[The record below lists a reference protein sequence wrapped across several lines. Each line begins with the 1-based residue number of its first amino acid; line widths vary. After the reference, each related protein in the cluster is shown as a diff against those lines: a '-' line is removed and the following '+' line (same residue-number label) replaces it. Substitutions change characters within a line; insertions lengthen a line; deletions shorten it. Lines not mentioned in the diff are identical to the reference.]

1 MDKKNLLKLLNDTE
15 ENDTGSSEGTRTLL
29 IDGLNLFFRNFAMMN
44 MVNPSG
50 IHIGGLG
57 GFFRSLGAEI
67 RRTQPDQVYVVFD
80 GASSTTNRKNIIS
93 EYKSGREDQR
103 VTNWEVFDSL
113 DDEHDSKVDQ
123 IVRVIHY
130 LKTLPVKTVILDKVE
145 ADDIIAYLCS
155 TLPNHPD
162 DKIFIVSS
170 DKDFLQLV
178 NKNVIVYRPMEKKY
192 YTEEA
197 FRAKYKMSPQN
208 FILHKTLLGDNSDK
222 IKGVKGLGEKGLLKK
237 FPELSERN
245 LTFDDIFE
253 ICEKKF
259 KDHVGSTDDSWICTT
274 RHEAWKRFNHFIE
287 KKINFFGDYE
297 DAVDQRDNFLFHS
310 SLSLLMNIGLI
321 TPGEV
326 VQKLKQIINRVKIN
340 SLEGYFRQIVGWR
353 EFIKGVYQNYD
364 EKFEQ
369 SNFFNHK
376 RLMKKSWY
384 DGTTGIF
391 PLDYSIKNASKYAW
405 THHIERL
412 MIQSNIMNLCEIK
425 PSNVYRWFMEH
436 YMDSSEWV
444 MYPNVYGMGLFSDG
458 GIFSTK
464 PYICGSS
471 YFRKMMDFK
480 KDEWCEVLDGL
491 YWRLIENNSV

>member
-80 GASSTTNRKNIIS
+80 GAGSTTNRKNIIS

-145 ADDIIAYLCS
+145 ADDIIAYLCDK
-155 TLPNHPD
+155 LPNHPD
-162 DKIFIVSS
+162 DKVFIVSS

-178 NKNVIVYRPMEKKY
+178 NKNVVVYRPMEKKY
-192 YTEEA
+192 YTEEV

-208 FILHKTLLGDNSDK
+208 FILHKTLLGDASDK

-237 FPELSERN
+237 FPELSERD

-253 ICEKKF
+253 ICEKKY
-259 KDHVGSTDDSWICTT
+259 KDHVVYARIIQGVEDLEKNYKVMDLSNPMMDKNEKNYLNEVAKSKELNYIP
-274 RHEAWKRFNHFIE
+274 KQFISLY
-287 KKINFFGDYE
+287 NE
-297 DAVDQRDNFLFHS
+297 DQLGGMIRN
-310 SLSLLMNIGLI
+310 
-321 TPGEV
+321 
-326 VQKLKQIINRVKIN
+326 
-340 SLEGYFRQIVGWR
+340 
-353 EFIKGVYQNYD
+353 
-364 EKFEQ
+364 
-369 SNFFNHK
+369 
-376 RLMKKSWY
+376 
-384 DGTTGIF
+384 
-391 PLDYSIKNASKYAW
+391 LDYWLKENF
-405 THHIERL
+405 ERL
-412 MIQSNIMNLCEIK
+412 YK
-425 PSNVYRWFMEH
+425 
-436 YMDSSEWV
+436 
-444 MYPNVYGMGLFSDG
+444 
-458 GIFSTK
+458 
-464 PYICGSS
+464 
-471 YFRKMMDFK
+471 
-480 KDEWCEVLDGL
+480 
-491 YWRLIENNSV
+491 

>member
-80 GASSTTNRKNIIS
+80 GASSTTSRKNLIS

-145 ADDIIAYLCS
+145 ADDIIAYLCDK
-155 TLPNHPD
+155 LPNHPD

-259 KDHVGSTDDSWICTT
+259 KDHVVYARIIQGVDDLEKNYKVMDLSNPMID
-274 RHEAWKRFNHFIE
+274 ENE
-287 KKINFFGDYE
+287 KKYLDEVAKSKELNYIPEQFISLYNE
-297 DAVDQRDNFLFHS
+297 DQLGGMIRN
-310 SLSLLMNIGLI
+310 
-321 TPGEV
+321 
-326 VQKLKQIINRVKIN
+326 
-340 SLEGYFRQIVGWR
+340 
-353 EFIKGVYQNYD
+353 
-364 EKFEQ
+364 
-369 SNFFNHK
+369 
-376 RLMKKSWY
+376 
-384 DGTTGIF
+384 
-391 PLDYSIKNASKYAW
+391 LDYWLKENF
-405 THHIERL
+405 ERL
-412 MIQSNIMNLCEIK
+412 YK
-425 PSNVYRWFMEH
+425 
-436 YMDSSEWV
+436 
-444 MYPNVYGMGLFSDG
+444 
-458 GIFSTK
+458 
-464 PYICGSS
+464 
-471 YFRKMMDFK
+471 
-480 KDEWCEVLDGL
+480 
-491 YWRLIENNSV
+491 